1 VSIGDY
7 GKLVPYLGLFHTDE
21 FRLSNAP
28 YNWNTQ
34 DSYTTM
40 DFNVTW
46 FSASNDFTIKAYIN
60 NLTDE
65 EYRTEATVYSTGRA
79 MADFALPQTWGIRVG
94 YNF

>member
-1 VSIGDY
+1 
-7 GKLVPYLGLFHTDE
+7 VPYLGLFHTDE

-40 DFNVTW
+40 DFNLTW
-46 FSASNDFTIKAYIN
+46 FSPSNDFSVKAYIN

-79 MADFALPQTWGIRVG
+79 MADYALPQTWGIRVG